1 MKSMWTMLIAVLVA
15 GSLVWATGVVAQ
27 TQAPAQPAPATG
39 GASGGAAGMDKQIEG
54 QVKAF
59 DAAGKKLT
67 LADGTE
73 VMIPATV
80 KTTDLKPGAK
90 VKVSYE
96 EKGGQKVAKQLQ
108 VSP

>member
-1 MKSMWTMLIAVLVA
+1 MKTVWTTLIAVVAA
-15 GSLVWATGVVAQ
+15 GSLVLASGVVAQ
-27 TQAPAQPAPATG
+27 TQAPAQPAPAP
-39 GASGGAAGMDKQIEG
+39 GAAPGGAAGMDKHLEG
-54 QVKAF
+54 QVKMF

-73 VMIPATV
+73 VMVPPTV
-80 KTTDLKPGAK
+80 KTADLKPGAK

-96 EKGGQKVAKQLQ
+96 EKGGQKVAKQVE